1 MKKIRC
7 CLLFFIMAVF
17 CFKLTGKAAGQ
28 DEQILLEIQKDTFVY
43 ESPAKDSKTLAALE
57 KGTPVICMKTD
68 LEAWYEITYQEIRGY
83 VKAEDLGL
91 YGAAKEID
99 DEFEA
104 IEDEDEQLYEAVYE
118 KQRQNKSDLFWI
130 GVMAV
135 LIVMIFVTGICTV
148 IKNNKKDMSD
158 KEE

>member
-7 CLLFFIMAVF
+7 CLLFFIAAVF
-17 CFKLTGKAAGQ
+17 CIKLTGKAAGQ

-43 ESPAKDSKTLAALE
+43 ESPAEDSKTLAALE

-68 LEAWYEITYQEIRGY
+68 SEAWYEITYQEIRGY

-91 YGAAKEID
+91 YGETKEID

-135 LIVMIFVTGICTV
+135 LIVMIFATGICTV
-148 IKNNKKDMSD
+148 IKDNKKDMSD